1 MNIGD
6 VIFQLISFI
15 AAAFFL
21 FAVIYVFRSL
31 KQRRIQLDRIE
42 KKLDA
47 LREEKT
53 KSYSSFRIRGRRSQL
68 HLYPIRVL
76 RVYGVMRA
84 SACIWMAVPVKHGAS
99 SGKQLFRHP
108 VNLLS

>member
-21 FAVIYVFRSL
+21 FAAIYVFRSL
-31 KQRRIQLDRIE
+31 NKRHIQLDRIE

-47 LREEKT
+47 LREEKNE
-53 KSYSSFRIRGRRSQL
+53 KL
-68 HLYPIRVL
+68 
-76 RVYGVMRA
+76 
-84 SACIWMAVPVKHGAS
+84 
-99 SGKQLFRHP
+99 
-108 VNLLS
+108 

>member
-15 AAAFFL
+15 AAAVFL

-31 KQRRIQLDRIE
+31 NKRRIQLDRIE

-47 LREEKT
+47 ALREEKNE
-53 KSYSSFRIRGRRSQL
+53 KL
-68 HLYPIRVL
+68 
-76 RVYGVMRA
+76 
-84 SACIWMAVPVKHGAS
+84 
-99 SGKQLFRHP
+99 
-108 VNLLS
+108 

>member
-15 AAAFFL
+15 AAAVFL

-31 KQRRIQLDRIE
+31 NKRRIQLDRIE

-47 LREEKT
+47 LREEKNE
-53 KSYSSFRIRGRRSQL
+53 K
-68 HLYPIRVL
+68 V
-76 RVYGVMRA
+76 
-84 SACIWMAVPVKHGAS
+84 
-99 SGKQLFRHP
+99 
-108 VNLLS
+108 

>member
-6 VIFQLISFI
+6 VIFQLISFT

-31 KQRRIQLDRIE
+31 NKRRIQLDRIE

-47 LREEKT
+47 LREEKRKVIVHSEAGAT
-53 KSYSSFRIRGRRSQL
+53 SSTFIRSGSS
-68 HLYPIRVL
+68 
-76 RVYGVMRA
+76 VYTA
-84 SACIWMAVPVKHGAS
+84 
-99 SGKQLFRHP
+99 
-108 VNLLS
+108 

>member
-31 KQRRIQLDRIE
+31 NKRRIQLDRIE

-47 LREEKT
+47 PREEKNE
-53 KSYSSFRIRGRRSQL
+53 KL
-68 HLYPIRVL
+68 
-76 RVYGVMRA
+76 
-84 SACIWMAVPVKHGAS
+84 
-99 SGKQLFRHP
+99 
-108 VNLLS
+108 

>member
-15 AAAFFL
+15 AAAVFL

-31 KQRRIQLDRIE
+31 NKRRIQLDRIE

-47 LREEKT
+47 AARRKKEK
-53 KSYSSFRIRGRRSQL
+53 L
-68 HLYPIRVL
+68 
-76 RVYGVMRA
+76 
-84 SACIWMAVPVKHGAS
+84 
-99 SGKQLFRHP
+99 
-108 VNLLS
+108 

>member
-21 FAVIYVFRSL
+21 LAVIYVFKSL

-53 KSYSSFRIRGRRSQL
+53 RSYSSFRSRRSQL

-99 SGKQLFRHP
+99 SGKQLFRHL

>member
-15 AAAFFL
+15 AAAVFL

-31 KQRRIQLDRIE
+31 KQHRIQLDRIE

-47 LREEKT
+47 LREEKNE
-53 KSYSSFRIRGRRSQL
+53 KL
-68 HLYPIRVL
+68 
-76 RVYGVMRA
+76 
-84 SACIWMAVPVKHGAS
+84 
-99 SGKQLFRHP
+99 
-108 VNLLS
+108 

>member
-15 AAAFFL
+15 ATAFFL

-31 KQRRIQLDRIE
+31 NKRRIQLDRIE

-47 LREEKT
+47 LREEKM
-53 KSYSSFRIRGRRSQL
+53 KSYSSFRSRRNEL
-68 HLYPIRVL
+68 HFYPIRVL

-99 SGKQLFRHP
+99 SGKRLFCHL

>member
-6 VIFQLISFI
+6 VIFQLISFT

-31 KQRRIQLDRIE
+31 NKRRIQLDRIE

-47 LREEKT
+47 LREEKNE
-53 KSYSSFRIRGRRSQL
+53 KF
-68 HLYPIRVL
+68 
-76 RVYGVMRA
+76 
-84 SACIWMAVPVKHGAS
+84 
-99 SGKQLFRHP
+99 
-108 VNLLS
+108 

>member
-15 AAAFFL
+15 AAAVFL

-31 KQRRIQLDRIE
+31 KQRHIQLDRIE

-47 LREEKT
+47 LREEKNE
-53 KSYSSFRIRGRRSQL
+53 R
-68 HLYPIRVL
+68 
-76 RVYGVMRA
+76 
-84 SACIWMAVPVKHGAS
+84 
-99 SGKQLFRHP
+99 
-108 VNLLS
+108 